1 MLVHRN
7 PVPALKKDVGGRLH
21 SILHLE
27 LRLSVTNTKSMYRK
41 EIKQMALRFYTHR
54 AAWVKI

>member
-1 MLVHRN
+1 M
-7 PVPALKKDVGGRLH
+7 PALKKDVSGRLH

-27 LRLSVTNTKSMYRK
+27 LHLSVTNTKSMYRK
-41 EIKQMALRFYTHR
+41 EVKQMALRFYTHT